1 MTYGL
6 VNMICQQ
13 RILNETDRVWEEV
26 KPLYDALH
34 CHVRAKL
41 NEHYGDEAVPDVGP
55 LPVHLL
61 GNMWGHLGQIYTI

>member
-1 MTYGL
+1 MPAEDFLY
-6 VNMICQQ
+6 
-13 RILNETDRVWEEV
+13 ETDRVCEEV

-41 NEHYGDEAVPDVGP
+41 NEHYGDEVVSNSGP

-61 GNMWGHLGQIYTI
+61 GNMWGLSLIHI